1 MNSDFNLRQAA
12 ELLPYLDDLGVSHG
26 YLSPLL
32 KARPGSRHGYDII
45 DHGCLNPEIASMD
58 DFERFAGALEA
69 RGMGQIMDM
78 VPNHMGIMGDDNRW
92 WLDVL
97 ENGPASRFAAYFD
110 IDWNPIA
117 EDLWGRV
124 LLPVLGGTYGAVL
137 AEGGLRLALAPDQG
151 SLSVFYGE
159 HRFPVDPRDYPR
171 VLGRDLPRLEARL
184 GAGDP
189 QLAAFQSLLTAF
201 GHLPARDQAAPEAVA
216 ERSRD
221 KELHKQSLAAL
232 LAGSADLAQFV
243 AENVA
248 AFNGPGAACDAMHGL
263 LEAQAYRLAH
273 WRVAAD
279 EINYRRFFDVNN
291 LAALNMDLPEVFAGT
306 HGLVRELLGR
316 GGLNGLRIDHPD
328 GLSDPKAYF
337 ERLQAL
343 AGPGPAGAGALP
355 LYVVVEKILAD
366 HEHLPE
372 SWPVHGTTGY
382 GFAAACDGLFVDQGG
397 EARFT
402 HLYNCFVKA
411 RPDLSELIRASKH
424 LIMDTVLSG
433 ELQVLATR
441 LTRLAKA
448 DRNTRDFTFNSLRG
462 ALAEIVAAFPVY
474 RTYVTAAGASR
485 EDVRCVEWAV
495 GVARKR
501 SQDAATGI
509 FEFVRDV
516 LLVRQAPEEP
526 YRAAVCAFAMKFQ
539 QYSGPV
545 TAKAVEDTAF
555 YQYDRLVSLNE
566 VGGDPGRFGR
576 SVAAFHQENQDRARR
591 WPHAM
596 LAGSTHDSKRS
607 EDVRARISALSEL
620 PGEWSRAIAGWSR
633 LNRGPAPAAGTERAP
648 SAEDEYLLYQTL
660 LGVWPFQ
667 APDAQGLA
675 ALLERVEAYML
686 KAGREAKLRTSWINP
701 RPDYETATRDFLRAL
716 LAPGP
721 GNLFL
726 REFLPFQ
733 ARVARTGAFTSLSQ
747 TLLKLTSPGVPDL
760 YQGTELWDFSLADP
774 DNRRPVDFAARRA
787 ALAGIQAAQAAQG
800 AAACAR
806 DLLEHL
812 PDGRIKLYLIWKAL
826 GLRRGQEALFRDGAY
841 LPLEVGGRQAE
852 HAVAFARQLGSEQLV
867 VVVPRLFGALMGPE
881 GRPPTGAEA
890 WGDTWAEL
898 PAEPAGWANA
908 LTDEPAVPDPG
919 SHRLPL
925 AALFQTLPFALLR
938 PGPSARA
945 VAP

>member
-1 MNSDFNLRQAA
+1 
-12 ELLPYLDDLGVSHG
+12 
-26 YLSPLL
+26 
-32 KARPGSRHGYDII
+32 
-45 DHGCLNPEIASMD
+45 
-58 DFERFAGALEA
+58 
-69 RGMGQIMDM
+69 
-78 VPNHMGIMGDDNRW
+78 
-92 WLDVL
+92 
-97 ENGPASRFAAYFD
+97 
-110 IDWNPIA
+110 
-117 EDLWGRV
+117 
-124 LLPVLGGTYGAVL
+124 
-137 AEGGLRLALAPDQG
+137 
-151 SLSVFYGE
+151 
-159 HRFPVDPRDYPR
+159 
-171 VLGRDLPRLEARL
+171 
-184 GAGDP
+184 
-189 QLAAFQSLLTAF
+189 
-201 GHLPARDQAAPEAVA
+201 VA